1 MANSLSLSYVLHG
14 SFRGPGS
21 MFGMSPAPDG
31 PWYASSTFWAIAGV
45 AVAIVFGIGAIVAAY
60 RSQNPRRR
68 LYVYVASATP
78 LMHEK
83 GRDLAIEVSIAGRA
97 VEDPYLVTVHVVVRG
112 RRDIRKDDFDGP
124 IRLRFGSRIVGLLE
138 RTSTTVVPATPAPEV
153 THQPDSDLL
162 EVAPAL
168 LRRDHE
174 LTYTL
179 LLEGGEPA
187 LDPEVPIVADI
198 RETEPGMQQMWG
210 ALSPLACFAFITLS
224 FTSAITYFDMDG
236 SGMNRYI
243 TLGATIVGLAGTVV
257 TFVVMPK
264 QGYGE

>member
-1 MANSLSLSYVLHG
+1 
-14 SFRGPGS
+14 
-21 MFGMSPAPDG
+21 MSPAPDD

-68 LYVYVASATP
+68 LYVYVANTTP
-78 LMHEK
+78 LMHAK
-83 GRDLAIEVSIAGRA
+83 GRDLAIEVRIAGRA
-97 VEDPYLVTVHVVVRG
+97 VEDPYLLTVRVVVRG

-124 IRLRFGSRIVGLLE
+124 IKLRFGSRIVGLLE

-153 THQPDSDLL
+153 THQPDTDLL
-162 EVAPAL
+162 EIAPAL

-179 LLEGGEPA
+179 LLEGGQPA

-198 RETEPGMQQMWG
+198 RETEPGMQQLWG
-210 ALSPLACFAFITLS
+210 PLSPFVCMAFFALSFAS
-224 FTSAITYFDMDG
+224 GITYFDMDG
-236 SGMNRYI
+236 SGVSRNIM
-243 TLGATIVGLAGTVV
+243 LSAAVVGLVGTVV
-257 TFVVMPK
+257 TFVAMPK
-264 QGYGE
+264 QRYSK